1 LVRGDLVK
9 ANVVSWL
16 LVVVGVGV
24 GGCGGDS
31 SGPEGVPTLPSG
43 AVVSQR
49 AEDVVVGELLPS
61 QTARAQASAIRSL
74 RRAGF
79 TVETNGVEEAVLASL
94 EDGEIGSAG
103 GRHLAGLKTLEQI
116 QLWNCPDADDAL
128 VERLAGLAKLRV
140 LAIRGGRLTDGCFEQ
155 LSTATALESLNLGN
169 TAALTGVGV
178 AQLLSTGR
186 IKRLYLDRTGLSD
199 EVIAGWSVK
208 NSLEMLNV
216 NHTRLGLRAASR
228 LREFRGLRS
237 VFVVQA
243 GISIEE
249 VSKWRVARPDCLV
262 YDGRER
268 PQGASTK
275 QPNKSPPSPTR

>member
-1 LVRGDLVK
+1 MVRVVVVK
-9 ANVVSWL
+9 ATVVSWL
-16 LVVVGVGV
+16 LVVVGGC

-31 SGPEGVPTLPSG
+31 SGLEGVPTLPSG
-43 AVVSQR
+43 AAASQP
-49 AEDVVVGELLPS
+49 AKDVVVGELLPS
-61 QTARAQASAIRSL
+61 QTARTQASAIRSL

-79 TVETNGVEEAVLASL
+79 TVETNGVEEAVVASL

-103 GRHLAGLKTLEQI
+103 GRHLARLETLEQI

-128 VERLAGLAKLRV
+128 VERLSGLKKLRV

-155 LSTATALESLNLGN
+155 LSTAPALESLNLGN

-199 EVIAGWSVK
+199 EVIAGWPVK

-216 NHTRLGLRAASR
+216 NHTRLGLPAASR

-243 GISIEE
+243 GISIEA
-249 VSKWRVARPDCLV
+249 VSKWRAARPDCLV

-268 PQGASTK
+268 PRGASTK
-275 QPNKSPPSPTR
+275 QSEGSPPSPTR

>member
-1 LVRGDLVK
+1 LVRGD
-9 ANVVSWL
+9 VVRATVLSGL
-16 LVVVGVGV
+16 LAVA

-31 SGPEGVPTLPSG
+31 GGPDEVPTLPSG
-43 AVVSQR
+43 GAVSQP

-61 QTARAQASAIRSL
+61 QAARRQASAIRSL
-74 RRAGF
+74 RRAGW
-79 TVETNGVEEAVLASL
+79 TVETNGVEEAVVASL
-94 EDGEIGSAG
+94 EDGEIGTVG
-103 GRHLAGLKTLEQI
+103 GRHLAGLETLEQI
-116 QLWNCPDADDAL
+116 QLWNCPDADDRL

-155 LSTATALESLNLGN
+155 LAIAVALESLNLGN
-169 TAALTGVGV
+169 TSGLTGVGV
-178 AQLLSTGR
+178 AQLLSTSR

-199 EVIAGWSVK
+199 EVIAGWPVE
-208 NSLEMLNV
+208 NSLEMLNL
-216 NHTRLGLRAASR
+216 NHTRLGLPAAAR

-243 GISIEE
+243 GIPIEE
-249 VSKWRVARPDCLV
+249 VAKWRAARPDCLV

-275 QPNKSPPSPTR
+275 QPDKSPPSPTR